1 MIKNDCNHDHD
12 HFQEKEIIK
21 KEEKKGTLTR
31 LIVLHSE
38 MNHALNV
45 VAHVGNHGVIPSF
58 KSFFVW
64 RVVDILPLF
73 TL

>member
-1 MIKNDCNHDHD
+1 MIVIMIMITSKKGNKK
-12 HFQEKEIIK
+12 KE
-21 KEEKKGTLTR
+21 EEKKGTLTR

>member
-1 MIKNDCNHDHD
+1 
-12 HFQEKEIIK
+12 
-21 KEEKKGTLTR
+21 
-31 LIVLHSE
+31 